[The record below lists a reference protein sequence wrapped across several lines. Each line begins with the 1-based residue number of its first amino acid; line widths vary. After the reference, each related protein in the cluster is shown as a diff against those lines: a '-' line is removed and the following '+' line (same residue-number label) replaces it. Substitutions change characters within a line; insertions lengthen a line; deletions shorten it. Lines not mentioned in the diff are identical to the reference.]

1 MHIQHLA
8 IKEEWL
14 AAVEAGSYERST
26 RGASLADVGFIH
38 MSLPSQLPRV
48 AAFVYADCAEEL
60 VVATFSLETIVLSG
74 TEVRF
79 EDGGT
84 GELFPHVYGPLKPS
98 WASAVKDARMESGAL
113 VID

>member
-1 MHIQHLA
+1 MQIQHLA

-14 AAVEAGSYERST
+14 AAIESGSYERST

-38 MSLPSQLPRV
+38 MSLPAQLPRV
-48 AAFVYADCAEEL
+48 AAFVYADCADDL
-60 VVATFSLETIVLSG
+60 VVSNFDLETIVRSG

-79 EDGGT
+79 EDGGS

-98 WASAVKDARMESGAL
+98 WATEVRDARMASGAL
-113 VID
+113 VVD

>member
-1 MHIQHLA
+1 MEIQHLA

-14 AAVEAGSYERST
+14 SAVAAGSYERST

-38 MSLPSQLPRV
+38 MSLPSQLPRI
-48 AAFVYADCAEEL
+48 AAFVYADCTDDL
-60 VVATFSLETIVLSG
+60 VVASFSLETIVLSG

-84 GELFPHVYGPLKPS
+84 GELFPHVYGPLMPS
-98 WASAVKDARMESGAL
+98 WAITVRDARMESGAL
-113 VID
+113 VIA